1 MIATLGILGTALV
14 LGVPVAFSLAAAAL
28 AYMMLSG
35 EYPSIFSA
43 GLFGALNST
52 TLLAI
57 PFFILAAEILNRS
70 GGISRLVRMVDAWL
84 GHNKGGLPVVAVV
97 ATAFFSAISGSSVA
111 TAAAIGSV
119 LIPEM
124 VERGYSKRLAV
135 GLVATAGGLGILIP
149 PSIPVIVY
157 GMVTETSI
165 GALFSATLLPGLLL
179 ASALAIVAYIIGR
192 RSGIEPAPRQPM
204 AVRLRRTWEASG
216 VLLLPVLILGGIF
229 SGLFTSTE
237 ASAIACVY
245 ALGLAII
252 QYRVPLKA
260 IPKILSGSA
269 TIAGMILMILGA
281 ATIFGYA
288 LTVERV
294 PYTMFQAIVALELS
308 RWQLLALIMLF
319 FIVCGMFLEVIS
331 VILISMPILAP
342 LLVQMGIDPVHFCVL
357 LIINM
362 ELAVISPPI
371 GLNLFV
377 VSATSKVPV
386 IEVFKGTL
394 PFALAIVAVLLFMMY
409 VPFAQLLT
417 TGLP

>member
-1 MIATLGILGTALV
+1 MIASVGILGMALV
-14 LGVPVAFSLAAAAL
+14 IGVPVAFSLAVAAL
-28 AYMMLSG
+28 IYMVMAG
-35 EYPSIFSA
+35 EYPSTFSA
-43 GLFGALNST
+43 GLFGALNSS

-70 GGISRLVRMVDAWL
+70 GGISRLVSMVDAWL

-124 VERGYSKRLAV
+124 VVRGYDKRLAV

-149 PSIPVIVY
+149 PSIPVIIY

-165 GALFSATLLPGLLL
+165 GELFAATLLPGLLL
-179 ASALAIVAYIIGR
+179 ATVLAAVAYVLGR
-192 RSGIEPAPRQPM
+192 RSGIDPAPRQPM
-204 AVRLRRTWEASG
+204 SVRLHRVWQAAG
-216 VLLLPVLILGGIF
+216 VLMLPVLILGGIF
-229 SGLFTSTE
+229 SGLFTPTE
-237 ASAIACVY
+237 ASAVACVY
-245 ALGLAII
+245 ALGLAVL
-252 QYRVPLKA
+252 QYRVPLRD
-260 IPKILSGSA
+260 IPGILSGSA
-269 TIAGMILMILGA
+269 TIAGMILLILAA

-288 LTVERV
+288 LTVERI
-294 PYTMFQAIVALELS
+294 PYRMFNYIVGLDLAP
-308 RWQLLALIMLF
+308 WQLLALIMMF
-319 FIVCGMFLEVIS
+319 FIGCGMFLEVIS
-331 VILISMPILAP
+331 VILISMPILLPILA
-342 LLVQMGIDPVHFCVL
+342 QMDMDPVHFCVL

-386 IEVFKGTL
+386 VEVFKGTL
-394 PFALAIVAVLLFMMY
+394 PFALAIVAVLLFLMY
-409 VPFAQLLT
+409 VPAGRLLS
-417 TGLP
+417 TGWP

>member
-1 MIATLGILGTALV
+1 MFATIGVLGTVILI
-14 LGVPVAFSLAAAAL
+14 GGPVAFALAAAGLTYMLL
-28 AYMMLSG
+28 AG
-35 EYPSIFSA
+35 EYPSTFAA
-43 GLFGALNST
+43 GLFGSLNST

-70 GGISRLVRMVDAWL
+70 GGTARLIKMVDAWL

-119 LIPEM
+119 MIPEM
-124 VERGYSKRLAV
+124 VSRGYDKRFSV

-165 GALFSATLLPGLLL
+165 GTLFSATLGPGLVL
-179 ASALAIVAYIIGR
+179 AGALGGVAYFIGS
-192 RSGIEPAPRQPM
+192 RSGVEPSPRQSM
-204 AVRLRRTWEASG
+204 SARLQHTWSAGG
-216 VLLLPVLILGGIF
+216 VLMLPVLILGGIF
-229 SGLFTSTE
+229 SGVFTPTE
-237 ASAIACVY
+237 ASAVACLY
-245 ALGLAII
+245 SLLLAVF
-252 QYRVPLKA
+252 QYRVPLRS
-260 IPKILSGSA
+260 IPKILNGSA
-269 TIAGMILMILGA
+269 ATAGMILLILAA

-288 LTVERV
+288 LTAERI
-294 PYTMFQAIVALELS
+294 PYHMFQFIVGLELE
-308 RWQLLALIMLF
+308 RWQLLALIMIF
-319 FIVCGMFLEVIS
+319 FIICGMFLEVIS
-331 VILISMPILAP
+331 VILISMPILTP
-342 LLVQMGIDPVHFCVL
+342 ILVQMDINLFHFAVL

-394 PFALAIVAVLLFMMY
+394 PFALVIAVILLALMY
-409 VPFAQLLT
+409 LPGATILT
-417 TGLP
+417 TGWA